1 MLIDP
6 IINYS
11 LHFNRAST
19 SKGGGKGDTK
29 GLQIKFRAPSGR
41 KVQMWDSRK
50 PKAIFF
56 FKKPQALFFS
66 VFSYPTKQRAPNLY
80 YHNLS
85 KP

>member
-1 MLIDP
+1 MFIGP

-19 SKGGGKGDTK
+19 SEGGGKGDTK

-50 PKAIFF
+50 RKGILF
-56 FKKPQALFFS
+56 FKKPQALLFF
-66 VFSYPTKQRAPNLY
+66 VFS
-80 YHNLS
+80 
-85 KP
+85 